1 MFHKVSAA
9 HFLPSVRCIDVTYQT
24 YFGSEWRKKTTKKK
38 NCEKHFK
45 KVRLM
50 CLLEGVDV

>member
-38 NCEKHFK
+38 NREKHFK